1 MTARGS
7 GSPVAAWGLR
17 GVFDRM
23 RQRHEVRR
31 TAHLLM
37 RMDPHLL
44 CDIGVNRSD
53 VLDLLRNG
61 RR

>member
-1 MTARGS
+1 
-7 GSPVAAWGLR
+7 VL
-17 GVFDRM
+17 DRM
-23 RQRHEVRR
+23 RQRRELRR
-31 TAHLLM
+31 TAQLLV

-44 CDIGVNRSD
+44 CDIGVNRGD